1 MEGKILYWTNFI
13 YQYQPKYLKLSDY
26 KMYIQEL
33 NTETKNNDYKTN
45 LINNEIFHV
54 NSIKEITKD
63 NNTFTLIINDEI
75 KFDFK
80 VDNSEV
86 CDLWIN
92 MIKLNK
98 ANYENLFDD
107 MYKKEI
113 NNFDFDFFYKLKILK
128 ELEICLDKLKM
139 DDDLK
144 EFLLMQHKHIENLNT
159 YYKELENLDYK
170 INLSNPIEFK
180 LHNRI
185 KEILMLI
192 NDFKVII

>member
-1 MEGKILYWTNFI
+1 
-13 YQYQPKYLKLSDY
+13 
-26 KMYIQEL
+26 MYIQEL

-80 VDNSEV
+80 VDNSEI

>member
-1 MEGKILYWTNFI
+1 MENFI

>member
-80 VDNSEV
+80 VDNSEI

>member
-1 MEGKILYWTNFI
+1 
-13 YQYQPKYLKLSDY
+13 
-26 KMYIQEL
+26 MYIQEL